1 MASYTIQRKGPSL
14 IVGEQYFRID
24 EIRFVDVVK
33 QERPLILRL
42 MVVNAAFFLFAA
54 LICTAASAMGAASLF
69 TLWSCAEI
77 IVIVAAGRKYALR
90 INAGFGTTKA
100 IISSDRAALEQARRR
115 INELLSSQEGE

>member
-14 IVGEQYFRID
+14 IVGEQYFRI
-24 EIRFVDVVK
+24 
-33 QERPLILRL
+33 
-42 MVVNAAFFLFAA
+42 
-54 LICTAASAMGAASLF
+54 AASLF